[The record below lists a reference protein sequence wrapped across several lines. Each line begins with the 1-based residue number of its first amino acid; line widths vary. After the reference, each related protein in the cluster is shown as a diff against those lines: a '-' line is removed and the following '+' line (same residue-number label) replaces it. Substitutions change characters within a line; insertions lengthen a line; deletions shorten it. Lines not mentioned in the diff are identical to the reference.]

1 MKKSLLLMAGIGLGM
16 SVHAQVNDLLKVVHS
31 PKQNV
36 KLESTVADY
45 NTPVNVSK
53 APVLKNGALL
63 RSAGIERLKIG
74 SSFNFLT
81 AIVSESNC
89 LTADQN
95 LNLVSFIHRQDNGN
109 PGGAGKSGYVMNTF
123 STDGGKTFPNKIL
136 VATFDSS
143 GGKTA
148 FTRYPS
154 GSIIN
159 PAGNKD
165 PMKAVS
171 AVSGPVTGG
180 SGWQGYYY
188 ASSRLDGTSKKQEYF
203 DNADPMAVYQSFP
216 RLSAQSTD
224 NGYTHVLGAD
234 YDANTTGAEINAL
247 IINNGK
253 LNASTNQVDWTTT
266 RINHGF
272 AKDTANSKLISNL
285 GSLAFSQ
292 DGLTGYMAVLGRDSV
307 TDVLAIQP
315 IVYKTVDG
323 GTTWNQMPIFDF
335 KSVPVFN
342 TMLPKTNRGDVK
354 PYFSSSQ
361 GWDMAVD
368 KNNNLH
374 IFSLVHGTSS
384 YDPDSLGFG
393 FFNLR
398 LMFDTYTT
406 ANGWDARFID
416 TLKAADVPA
425 TSSLWSTLALDARMQ
440 MSRTMDGSKLVYTWL
455 DTDPSFDAT
464 NLYPDIKGQAYD
476 LGKSFATKTK
486 NFTLGTNFDAQ
497 NYFLY
502 ASNVALTVGDKLV
515 VPCTVSDSQNATRG
529 DGTDPAD
536 HFYVSGIEYTPQDF
550 GAPAAVNELER
561 GALKISQNYP
571 NPFNNETSIDVVLA
585 SPSKVTLTVTNLVG
599 QKVFETDANVGTT
612 HSFKVSKNNM
622 TPGVYFYTV
631 KSATEAITNKMI
643 VE

>member
-1 MKKSLLLMAGIGLGM
+1 MAGIGLGM

-74 SSFNFLT
+74 SSYNFYT
-81 AIVSESNC
+81 AIVSETNA

-95 LNLVSFIHRQDNGN
+95 LNLVSFTHRQDNGN
-109 PGGAGKSGYVMNTF
+109 PGGDGKSGYIMNTF

-136 VATFDSS
+136 VATFDTVNKAS
-143 GGKTA
+143 TFA
-148 FTRYPS
+148 RYPA
-154 GSIIN
+154 GTVIN
-159 PAGNKD
+159 PKGNKD
-165 PMKAVS
+165 PMKAVA
-171 AVSGPVTGG
+171 AVAGPITGG
-180 SGWQGYYY
+180 SGWTGYYY
-188 ASSRLDGTSKKQEYF
+188 ASSSLDGTAKKQQYL
-203 DNADPMAVYQSFP
+203 DNSKSTTVYQHFP
-216 RLSAQSTD
+216 RLSPLSTD
-224 NGYTHVLGAD
+224 NGFAYVLGAD

-425 TSSLWSTLALDARMQ
+425 TSSLWSTLTLDARMQ
-440 MSRTMDGSKLVYTWL
+440 MSRTMDGSKLVYSWL
-455 DTDPSFDAT
+455 DTDPSFDVV

-476 LGKSFATKTK
+476 LTKSVASRTK

-502 ASNVALTVGDKLV
+502 ASNVALTVGNNLV
-515 VPCTVSDSQNATRG
+515 VPCTVSDSQSSTRG

-550 GAPAAVNELER
+550 GLPTSVSELER
-561 GALKISQNYP
+561 GGLKISQNYP
-571 NPFNNETSIDVVLA
+571 NPFNSETSIDVVLA
-585 SPSKVTLTVTNLVG
+585 SPSKVTLTVSNLVG
-599 QKVFETDANVGTT
+599 QKVYEIEANVGTT
-612 HSFKVSKNNM
+612 HSFKVSKNKM

-631 KSATEAITNKMI
+631 KSSTETITNKMI